1 MATDLSRKLDD
12 AIAASLSKYD
22 QVTAAKQKNYT
33 ELVKYV
39 DSKEAF
45 NKQNEDSWVSSLGL
59 DPDGIAGSIV
69 NFGANVAAGAVDTV
83 KNVATSVHGL
93 NAAALAQNIPDEV
106 RTARARQ
113 LKGEATDEDIK
124 LLGLTEGL
132 LQEPKNETRW
142 QFEQRQGAH
151 TNLDRIKSW
160 EKSIDDAATVRQMM
174 NVDSIVHQGNQ
185 RELINSVADDAV
197 KIKEQFV
204 KGKEAFA
211 KGDWFEGAGDILG
224 SIGKT
229 ASSVVSAGIENPM
242 AATELV
248 AQQAIPLLLS
258 RGLGGFALTNAT
270 YGMDEFIKGNE
281 EYRKANKGAMPDSD
295 KTTEMAGWAASMVA
309 AETLSDKLMLD
320 GGKHLGALSDK
331 LSKAAIQAGK
341 GADDAAVAA
350 LKTGDAAVDGA
361 VNEAV
366 KATKTDKLIGMSKD
380 LKNALL
386 RTTGGALD
394 TSIARAGVAALE
406 GGTSEY
412 LTEAYQTFAENQIQD
427 KETTFDGQEG
437 LHVAGTMGAL
447 AGGTTKGAIDG
458 AVSLT
463 STVAEKAKKSHD
475 NMVKAEEEADK
486 KAATDT
492 VVEKAIAEKNP
503 DLLLDTKSEA
513 FNPVKA
519 ISVMSQLNQQEDIT
533 PEERTNYQDKTK
545 SVISSV
551 QQEIE
556 ALKGFT
562 SEGRQEQVAEL
573 ESMKARL
580 ASLAP
585 EDTKRRSMMEGLIG
599 AQEKALSDPLP
610 TEAEQVAIKQ
620 KIKEKQSNLAEAQN
634 LYDSMLIESASESVK
649 GVDPKVLLQEANYDV
664 TAPVAEADAPAFEQ
678 TKVKAQEAVKKSV
691 LLSMVSPDT
700 FTAEDAMQLASNT
713 KNVLTDTERKYFTTY
728 AEAVNSENKLKSQEQ
743 VHKEVLY
750 GDPNL
755 DQKGLVTYKERVNRY
770 LSARDFGAADK
781 ELMGLTKFVASHT
794 AKAQVFTNAMKT
806 FDQNGA
812 PLKVMKTKDN
822 TWEYSKLLPS
832 EDPKEIKKLGGY
844 TIAANSRKLV
854 SQVNDEAHALTKG
867 YEALESA
874 YSLMQGTET
883 STTTATA
890 TNTPVTQPTQPVTTS
905 AGSEVSQS
913 LQIAPVSLV
922 NSTATTKEETNG
934 TQTSQA
940 VQAKAQ
946 ESEATATNSSTTTS
960 QAPVTWSRYAPK
972 DQGYELSSKGD
983 KRFSAL
989 NARLSDGRTIE
1000 EAYQLDVKGYRNPA
1014 IKNQSWRDGK
1024 GKAPKVS
1031 MSPQQQWE
1039 GYKGLWKQWAKENP
1053 KLIEELRVASAGKVL
1068 TDKFAGTP
1076 VSQARAL
1083 AEILNET
1090 DPVTTSTSTSTVSN
1104 ETTTTLVESS
1114 TPPVTTETTQDL
1126 TATAAPEE
1134 LNVDIPTE
1142 SATELESSVSTKEAQ
1157 QVKTESTAADLISA
1171 GVNPVA
1177 AKAIEAN
1184 KVLAAEM
1191 PTPTVD
1197 ETGNTIETAA
1207 VDTTVED
1214 EVEPVEEPVPQ
1225 PTLSVLNNTENRA
1238 SKFLKQVVGTVK
1250 GATANNILVNV
1261 PNVLSTIAQHKSPAP
1276 IEHLVSKEHYAK
1288 DIGVL
1293 NNIRSE
1299 LVNPNARLK
1308 EEDKKVQPANLPFGA
1323 NLRRIISNIPVESVE
1338 GKNFGENNAINDFL
1352 LKKADGT
1359 YTLDEN
1365 VMVAATTAGISFLMD
1380 SMGKGLFHTREGL
1393 SKLLNLENKESLPNK
1408 QAWTELGEGYVRF
1421 SVAAASVG
1429 QAVTQMLGLKDTKDA
1444 PANYRKNFETAI
1456 GSYVL
1461 QAMSDSQLIN
1471 QRIIKDVDF
1480 QAMRGKEGITAK
1492 PHLQHLFINLSRNG
1506 KDRKKLSD
1514 KNLAMKEKFTGSSAS
1529 LNRLFSITPSVEYP
1543 SFKPQKFKQRKVKNS
1558 TKGVPSVI
1566 AKTLDQEQQT
1576 PLRINKTVWGLYNNL
1591 PIEMAQE
1598 AIGVDTRP
1606 EEQIHIANRI
1616 GIQAKNDGLVRGDE
1630 HLRDFVMN
1638 HVEEQADGLDT
1649 PFYAGFEMW
1658 NQQRVGQTKAI
1669 NMQANKE
1676 HRQMIVPDQW
1686 NTQVRLKD
1694 TNTVNNL
1701 KLRVMEAFGVKTD
1714 SMLYSDALKSEW
1726 DKLES
1731 NEAVQK
1737 GVEVIQRHLSDPGYE
1752 VTNDDHVALLEGIK
1766 ASKSNLHGLSA
1777 MVGYAQYKN
1786 ALKEQEANPDADVKF
1801 TTQINGEIDGIN
1813 NGPILFLAAMGVSN
1827 MDHFGPKGG
1836 FFTSKDGY
1844 KNANAWKANSK
1855 NLDLYQSLT
1864 REVLDQIGSEK
1875 LDANRSALYKSI
1887 YYFTGELGDA
1897 NKVSKEGRNMAKGPT
1912 TQNAF
1917 GSGKGGLLDGMTG
1930 SFVDS
1935 VHEKIESLWKEK
1947 DLKQRDVKTREL
1959 IGHLNKITGASKKQD
1974 PNALIPL
1981 DTPLDVLT
1989 NNWLP
1994 PKIQKEL
2001 ENTFEVEIGHRY
2013 VNAMAV
2019 MYGEAASK
2027 RAVITKNAQV
2037 MNDLYVATRAAV
2049 KEAYIDQKI
2058 KEGVLDANFKDTWD
2072 LSSEMEKEI
2081 DDIVKHVDPTLRT
2094 AASAQEETLEAGI
2107 DNGTSIIK
2115 RKTKQS
2121 EDGRYKPT
2129 LWSKDWDGKS
2139 KGKASLRTV
2148 TGSQQTI
2155 TDPGVGVTVKN
2166 IHSLDSSI
2174 SNTQD
2179 PTLGGVNV
2187 HDAKITGL
2195 ENYTAVGRS
2204 MNETTYKN
2212 LRDYSYMKEFY
2223 DSRVR
2228 QLKAIN
2234 KLITTAKPGSP
2245 FVPKLREVLLNMYKG
2260 DKSTKTKENEDGSVT
2275 VRFNVIDK
2283 DIQILFDLQ
2292 ELWLTVKEA
2301 EFNKQIYLSQ
2311 LTYVDQYGNEGGEY
2325 EVTDADRK
2333 VALIKA
2339 EEIAGQ
2345 DVHPTVHAL
2354 SDKMQQFIGKQYT
2367 RMTVFKPANSVPSD
2381 SDLTIFF
2388 RMNEVTSGKD
2398 AVAYIKSM
2406 MRRRPN
2412 RNKFY
2417 EYLLDK
2423 IEAALTDNIKIQ
2435 LVKDPKTLPPEKYAP
2450 KSRGW
2455 SDAEGNI
2462 YLLDPRLDNSGLTSE
2477 LVIHELTH
2485 AVLRNIIANPANAI
2499 QRKAV
2504 HRLTKLMESV
2514 AKHANINGMYVDPNA
2529 LTSVDEFV
2537 SWGISNP
2544 TFQKEV
2550 LSKITFGGRIANAL
2564 NQFVN
2569 SIGELLFGVTS
2580 MSANSALAKV
2590 LFYSDQLFDE
2600 AAKNTNSYRAVNGE
2614 LFSMT
2619 APQQTFSTKD
2629 VFDGLNEGNVSSEF
2643 NESLS
2648 RVMDTVVSN
2657 LHGMGGSIKTEIEA
2671 DTPTALDAWV
2681 KAEMTGQRMFV
2692 GKVKAANVP
2701 FSDRELFVAEQVE
2714 AVMGDI
2720 LKDAAPS
2727 NNNAYAELSKLYQQ
2741 ARSLLKGKI
2750 DNELY
2755 KFVFMPQRGMG
2766 NTSDY
2771 MGRFVALG
2779 LSNEAFNKALGFATQ
2794 ELKLDYKGKPFVERL
2809 ELTWRALVDWFG
2821 ARTTNTR
2828 MGQAGN
2834 DKLAALATKL
2844 VQIELN
2850 NRSKAT
2856 SNKVSEMFEPA
2867 QEFISKT
2874 LEGAKT
2880 KVVELA
2886 SSQAV
2891 RESGVAAVRAT
2902 GAVVRAVGGA
2912 KVGKMIDG
2920 LNAIINNTTPGLPGT
2935 ARELMNY
2942 TKGLGKWVNEVVRTA
2957 KTAEK
2962 ARLEQINDTAK
2973 GVVGAFKNGGEYL
2986 KPEDQADI
2994 SRVLLRTG
3002 TFTLLDDYG
3011 VKGIKAMLEDRAVL
3025 KKAIETEFAK
3035 LSGFKEQHYY
3045 HTQAMALAN
3054 LRTSGWASV
3063 DNLNTNA
3070 YGISRLYGTGNTPPA
3085 HAEQAKPI
3093 IERLVSLYG
3102 LRYSEETDG
3111 LLQVMRTEA
3120 NREDGNGIE
3129 MTLLTHK
3136 QIYEE
3141 SKERLFDGNESLMF
3155 HGYLAEEHNPKTDF
3169 VVIRDPD
3176 EAAKYEKQGYTLAH
3190 SIPLDKTDP
3199 DQRPASLYVLRGGG
3213 LLRRQ
3218 TGGISLTGM
3227 NAKGKTKHGNYYDP
3241 TTATGQS
3248 NMQSMSSIYQAKQA
3262 EMNKQFLPITGF
3274 DPRKVTEN
3282 KMVPLFNEN
3291 GEIVD
3296 YRYMM
3301 KEQVR
3306 DNLLERNNDFA
3317 HLLGVSKASID
3328 DKVNTRENNLKV
3340 MKELRKM
3347 YRDGYA
3353 RNPDN
3358 FVRIHHSVQDPEL
3371 REIWSLIPNGSVKDI
3386 QSIWGVG
3393 GIYVPKTLVRP
3404 LFGQRQAS
3412 LSYIVD
3418 KEKRNVPEQIFFGFA
3433 KVALRQY
3440 GSMKLKLR
3448 GEALDN
3454 YSKQVGVGIRRF
3466 EDVWQE
3472 IVSEIKDTVVVKTI
3486 TVFAEN
3492 VVSNTSILKMHG
3504 MSNEDVV
3511 NYQVEAFKAVMD
3523 YERDRSAL
3531 AQLKIKMDTGYTQGD
3546 EEEIEAEMIRLESEL
3561 AKNPVKELI
3570 DAGLKPTLVE
3580 DINMEDNPYS
3590 YKSQLTEWIEE
3601 NTSTWN
3607 KQMLAAG
3614 KVMYMTHD
3622 TTLYKL
3628 LSKSTQY
3635 SDFLAR
3641 YALFKHQT
3649 TRKKN
3654 PLSKADSLYEVS
3666 EAFVNYDINLPK
3678 WVDFGDRMGILPFI
3692 KYFLSIQRVIYK
3704 LAKEHP
3710 VDVLSTVLLFNV
3722 LGDLTTV
3729 VDSSALF
3736 RVGNNPLDTGALGYP
3751 SSLTDLATLQPA
3763 LSLIK

>member
-1 MATDLSRKLDD
+1 MDQNYYANKLATLTAGSENTKKESLVEAFNRKLDSIGQYVEAKEKKKAQTVTGILENTVGITQD
-12 AIAASLSKYD
+12 SFLGNVVNKSVRLGNAFSQFTGKLPAAIHDLEAAGILSNVPNEAIKAR
-22 QVTAAKQKNYT
+22 QREVAGTATPEDIQLLSAKQPTGGTHKNRLLAAEGAQKNAEYT
-33 ELVKYV
+33 RKFFDLSSAV
-39 DSKEAF
+39 DNNTQDEMLNSFSDQASSSVAKIEEGFNDGLSMKSGAISKML
-45 NKQNEDSWVSSLGL
+45 S
-59 DPDGIAGSIV
+59 
-69 NFGANVAAGAVDTV
+69 GAVELPGIIFDT
-83 KNVATSVHGL
+83 AT
-93 NAAALAQNIPDEV
+93 
-106 RTARARQ
+106 R
-113 LKGEATDEDIK
+113 
-124 LLGLTEGL
+124 
-132 LQEPKNETRW
+132 
-142 QFEQRQGAH
+142 
-151 TNLDRIKSW
+151 
-160 EKSIDDAATVRQMM
+160 
-174 NVDSIVHQGNQ
+174 
-185 RELINSVADDAV
+185 
-197 KIKEQFV
+197 
-204 KGKEAFA
+204 
-211 KGDWFEGAGDILG
+211 
-224 SIGKT
+224 
-229 ASSVVSAGIENPM
+229 NP
-242 AATELV
+242 
-248 AQQAIPLLLS
+248 
-258 RGLGGFALTNAT
+258 
-270 YGMDEFIKGNE
+270 
-281 EYRKANKGAMPDSD
+281 
-295 KTTEMAGWAASMVA
+295 
-309 AETLSDKLMLD
+309 
-320 GGKHLGALSDK
+320 
-331 LSKAAIQAGK
+331 
-341 GADDAAVAA
+341 
-350 LKTGDAAVDGA
+350 DAAVDFFIDSVPDTLAAAAGVVPA
-361 VNEAV
+361 VASNILYGLDVFGKGVNARVEKN
-366 KATKTDKLIGMSKD
+366 KALPASDETLNIAKNAAIAAGLETVGDIASGITKLNKLTKKQDVPEIKVIDPVEKVAEVIQKTDADKVADEIISTPAFKKLLQAAGSAVPATGKVAKEV
-380 LKNALL
+380 LTSSPTKVVSA
-386 RTTGGALD
+386 TTKGA
-394 TSIARAGVAALE
+394 G
-406 GGTSEY
+406 SEFF
-412 LTEAYQTFAENQIQD
+412 TEALQTNYENNAED
-427 KETTFDGQEG
+427 KETTLMEAVQG
-437 LHVAGTMGAL
+437 GAVG
-447 AGGTTKGAIDG
+447 AMTGGTIRGGIETLIQAPDIIHKTGEVLKNTQDYMAK
-458 AVSLT
+458 A
-463 STVAEKAKKSHD
+463 AEKSATTA
-475 NMVKAEEEADK
+475 AETAL
-486 KAATDT
+486 
-492 VVEKAIAEKNP
+492 VEKAVEEKNP

-533 PEERTNYQDKTK
+533 PEERTKYQDKTK

-562 SEGRQEQVAEL
+562 SEGRQEQLAEL

-585 EDTKRRSMMEGLIG
+585 EDTKRRTMMEGLIG

-610 TEAEQVAIKQ
+610 AEAEQVAIKQ

-664 TAPVAEADAPAFEQ
+664 TTPVAEADAPAFEQ

-770 LSARDFGAADK
+770 LSARDFSAADK
-781 ELMGLTKFVASHT
+781 ELMGLTRFVASHT
-794 AKAQVFTNAMKT
+794 AKAQVFTSAMKT

-832 EDPKEIKKLGGY
+832 EDPKEIKKMGGY
-844 TIAANSRKLV
+844 TIAGNSRKLV
-854 SQVNDEAHALTKG
+854 SQVNDEAQALTKG

-874 YSLMQGTET
+874 YSLMQGTKT
-883 STTTATA
+883 SSTTATA
-890 TNTPVTQPTQPVTTS
+890 TTAPVTNTPVTQPAQPVTTS

-913 LQIAPVSLV
+913 LQIAPVSFV

-934 TQTSQA
+934 TQTPQA
-940 VQAKAQ
+940 VQTKAQ
-946 ESEATATNSSTTTS
+946 ESEATATNPSTATTQAAVTTTAPLVIGGVKLENNNPKHLEKDQAKADQATKFIGRGSKNSSTASYAAAFGERANSGNYTS
-960 QAPVTWSRYAPK
+960 DDVV
-972 DQGYELSSKGD
+972 
-983 KRFSAL
+983 FISA
-989 NARLSDGRTIE
+989 NGNRPGRVEPDFNEID
-1000 EAYQLDVKGYRNPA
+1000 LA
-1014 IKNQSWRDGK
+1014 IKAGASFITDVPAQRNTSFN
-1024 GKAPKVS
+1024 KVG
-1031 MSPQQQWE
+1031 E
-1039 GYKGLWKQWAKENP
+1039 
-1053 KLIEELRVASAGKVL
+1053 GKVAEYL
-1068 TDKFAGTP
+1068 VNSGYTEYEPGKWKPTEISTTP
-1076 VSQARAL
+1076 V
-1083 AEILNET
+1083 I
-1090 DPVTTSTSTSTVSN
+1090 
-1104 ETTTTLVESS
+1104 
-1114 TPPVTTETTQDL
+1114 TETTQDL

-1134 LNVDIPTE
+1134 LSVDIPTE
-1142 SATELESSVSTKEAQ
+1142 SATEFESSVNTEEAQ
-1157 QVKTESTAADLISA
+1157 QVKTESTTAELISA
-1171 GVNPVA
+1171 GVNPAA

-1197 ETGNTIETAA
+1197 ETGNTIETVA

-1214 EVEPVEEPVPQ
+1214 AVEPVEKPVPK

-1238 SKFLKQVVGTVK
+1238 SKFLKQVVGIVK
-1250 GATANNILVNV
+1250 GAAANNILVNV
-1261 PNVLSTIAQHKSPAP
+1261 PNVLSTIAQHKSTAP
-1276 IEHLVSKEHYAK
+1276 IEHLVSTENRTT

-1308 EEDKKVQPANLPFGA
+1308 KEDKKVQPANLPFGA
-1323 NLRRIISNIPVESVE
+1323 NLRQIISNIPVESVE

-1393 SKLLNLENKESLPNK
+1393 SKLLNLENKDSRPNK
-1408 QAWTELGEGYVRF
+1408 EAWTELGEGYVRF

-1461 QAMSDSQLIN
+1461 QAMSDSHLIN

-1506 KDRKKLSD
+1506 KDRGKLSD
-1514 KNLAMKEKFTGSSAS
+1514 KNLAMKKKYTGSSAS

-1566 AKTLDQEQQT
+1566 ANTLNQEQQT

-1606 EEQIHIANRI
+1606 EEQIHIANRM

-1669 NMQANKE
+1669 NMQSNKE

-1694 TNTVNNL
+1694 TNTVNSL

-1752 VTNDDHVALLEGIK
+1752 VTNDDHVALLEGIR

-1786 ALKEQEANPDADVKF
+1786 AVKEQEANPDADVKF

-1813 NGPILFLAAMGVSN
+1813 NGPILFLMAMGVVN
-1827 MDHFGPKGG
+1827 LDHFGPKGG

-1864 REVLDQIGSEK
+1864 REVLDQVGNEK
-1875 LDANRSALYKSI
+1875 LDAKRSALYKSI

-1897 NKVSKEGRNMAKGPT
+1897 NKVSREGRNMAKGPT

-1930 SFVDS
+1930 SFVGS
-1935 VHEKIESLWKEK
+1935 IHEKIESLWKEK

-1959 IGHLNKITGASKKQD
+1959 VGHLNKIIGASKKQD
-1974 PNALIPL
+1974 PNLLIPL

-2001 ENTFEVEIGHRY
+2001 ENTFEVEIGQRY
-2013 VNAMAV
+2013 VNAMDV

-2027 RAVITKNAQV
+2027 RAVITKNAQA

-2081 DDIVKHVDPTLRT
+2081 DVIVKHVDPTLRT

-2107 DNGTSIIK
+2107 DNGMSIIK
-2115 RKTKQS
+2115 SKTKQS
-2121 EDGRYKPT
+2121 EDERYKPT

-2139 KGKASLRTV
+2139 KGKASARTV

-2155 TDPGVGVTVKN
+2155 VDPGVGVTVKN
-2166 IHSLDSSI
+2166 THSLDSSI

-2212 LRDYSYMKEFY
+2212 LRDYSFMKEFY

-2234 KLITTAKPGSP
+2234 KLITTAKPDSI
-2245 FVPKLREVLLNMYKG
+2245 FAHVLRDVLDNMYEEDQK
-2260 DKSTKTKENEDGSVT
+2260 DKNKWNP
-2275 VRFNVIDK
+2275 
-2283 DIQILFDLQ
+2283 FDLQ

-2345 DVHPTVHAL
+2345 DVHPTVHEL
-2354 SDKMQQFIGKQYT
+2354 SDKLHQFIGEQYS
-2367 RMTVFKPANSVPSD
+2367 RMTVYKPANSVPSD

-2435 LVKDPKTLPPEKYAP
+2435 LVKDPETLPPEKFAP
-2450 KSRGW
+2450 NSRGW

-2462 YLLDPRLDNSGLTSE
+2462 YLLDPRLDNSGLTAE

-2504 HRLTKLMESV
+2504 HRLTKLMERV
-2514 AKHANINGMYVDPNA
+2514 AKHANINSMYVDPNA

-2550 LSKITFGGRIANAL
+2550 LGKITFGGRIANAL

-2614 LFSMT
+2614 LLSMV

-2629 VFDGLNEGNVSSEF
+2629 VFDGLNASNVSSEF
-2643 NESLS
+2643 NESLR

-2657 LHGMGGSIKTEIEA
+2657 LHGMGGSIKAEIEA

-2681 KAEMTGQRMFV
+2681 KAEVTGQRMFV

-2741 ARSLLKGKI
+2741 ARGMLKGKI

-2850 NRSKAT
+2850 NRSKTT

-2920 LNAIINNTTPGLPGT
+2920 LNTIVNNTAPGLPGT

-2962 ARLEQINDTAK
+2962 ARLEQISDTAK

-3011 VKGIKAMLEDRAVL
+3011 VKGIKEMLEDRAVL

-3070 YGISRLYGTGNTPPA
+3070 HGISRLYGTGNTPPA
-3085 HAEQAKPI
+3085 YAEQAKPI

-3169 VVIRDPD
+3169 VVIRDSD
-3176 EAAKYEKQGYTLAH
+3176 EAAKYEEQGYTFAH
-3190 SIPLDKTDP
+3190 SIPLDKNDS

-3241 TTATGQS
+3241 TTAAGQS
-3248 NMQSMSSIYQAKQA
+3248 NMQSMSSIYQDKQA
-3262 EMNKQFLPITGF
+3262 EMNKQFLPVTGF
-3274 DPRKVTEN
+3274 DPRKVTDN
-3282 KMVPLFNEN
+3282 KMVPLFNES

-3340 MKELRKM
+3340 MKELRKI

-3371 REIWSLIPNGSVKDI
+3371 REIWGLIPNGSVKDI

-3448 GEALDN
+3448 GEALDT

-3472 IVSEIKDTVVVKTI
+3472 IVSEIKDTVVVKTFI
-3486 TVFAEN
+3486 VFAEN
-3492 VVSNTSILKMHG
+3492 VTSNTSILKMHG
-3504 MSNEDVV
+3504 MSNVDIV

-3546 EEEIEAEMIRLESEL
+3546 EEEIEAEIVRLESEL

-3570 DAGLKPTLVE
+3570 DVGLKPTLVE
-3580 DINMEDNPYS
+3580 DVNMEDNPYS

-3607 KQMLAAG
+3607 KQMLATG

-3622 TTLYKL
+3622 TTPYKL

-3635 SDFLAR
+3635 SDFIAR
-3641 YALFKHQT
+3641 YALFKHHT

-3654 PLSKADSLYEVS
+3654 PLSKADALYEVS

-3678 WVDFGDRMGILPFI
+3678 WADYTDRMGILPFI

-3704 LAKEHP
+3704 LVKEHP

-3729 VDSSALF
+3729 IDSSALL
-3736 RVGNNPLDTGALGYP
+3736 RVGNNPLDTGALGYL

>member
-1 MATDLSRKLDD
+1 MDQNYYANKLATLTAGSENTKKESLVEAFNRKLDSIGQYVEAKEKKKAQTVTGILENTVGITQDSFLGNVVNKSVRLGNAFSQFTGKLPAAIHDLEAAGILSNVPNEAIKARQREVAGTATPEDIQLLSVKQPTGGTHKNRLLAAED
-12 AIAASLSKYD
+12 A
-22 QVTAAKQKNYT
+22 QKNAEYARKFFD
-33 ELVKYV
+33 LSSAV
-39 DSKEAF
+39 DNNTQDEMLNSFSDQASSSVAKIEEGFNDGLNMKSGAISKML
-45 NKQNEDSWVSSLGL
+45 S
-59 DPDGIAGSIV
+59 
-69 NFGANVAAGAVDTV
+69 GAVELPGIIFDT
-83 KNVATSVHGL
+83 AT
-93 NAAALAQNIPDEV
+93 
-106 RTARARQ
+106 R
-113 LKGEATDEDIK
+113 
-124 LLGLTEGL
+124 
-132 LQEPKNETRW
+132 
-142 QFEQRQGAH
+142 
-151 TNLDRIKSW
+151 
-160 EKSIDDAATVRQMM
+160 
-174 NVDSIVHQGNQ
+174 
-185 RELINSVADDAV
+185 
-197 KIKEQFV
+197 
-204 KGKEAFA
+204 
-211 KGDWFEGAGDILG
+211 
-224 SIGKT
+224 
-229 ASSVVSAGIENPM
+229 NP
-242 AATELV
+242 
-248 AQQAIPLLLS
+248 
-258 RGLGGFALTNAT
+258 
-270 YGMDEFIKGNE
+270 
-281 EYRKANKGAMPDSD
+281 
-295 KTTEMAGWAASMVA
+295 
-309 AETLSDKLMLD
+309 
-320 GGKHLGALSDK
+320 
-331 LSKAAIQAGK
+331 
-341 GADDAAVAA
+341 
-350 LKTGDAAVDGA
+350 DAAVDFFIDSVPDTLAAAAGVVPA
-361 VNEAV
+361 VASNTLYGLDVFGKGVNARVEKN
-366 KATKTDKLIGMSKD
+366 KALPTSDETLNIAKNAAIAAGLETVGDIASGITKLNKLTKKQDVPEIKVIEPVEKVAEVIQKTDADKVADEVISTPAFKKLLQAAGSAVPATGKVAKEV
-380 LKNALL
+380 LTSSPTKVVSA
-386 RTTGGALD
+386 TTKGA
-394 TSIARAGVAALE
+394 G
-406 GGTSEY
+406 SEFF
-412 LTEAYQTFAENQIQD
+412 TEALQTNYENNAED
-427 KETTFDGQEG
+427 KETTLMEAVQG
-437 LHVAGTMGAL
+437 GAVG
-447 AGGTTKGAIDG
+447 AMTGGTIRGGIET
-458 AVSLT
+458 LT
-463 STVAEKAKKSHD
+463 QAPDIIHKTGEVLKNTQDYMAKAAEKSATTA
-475 NMVKAEEEADK
+475 AETAL
-486 KAATDT
+486 
-492 VVEKAIAEKNP
+492 VERAVEEKNP
-503 DLLLDTKSEA
+503 DLLLDPKSEA

-519 ISVMSQLNQQEDIT
+519 ISVMSQLNQQENTT
-533 PEERTNYQDKTK
+533 PEERTKYQDKTK
-545 SVISSV
+545 TVISSV

-562 SEGRQEQVAEL
+562 PEGRQEQVAEL

-585 EDTKRRSMMEGLIG
+585 EDTKRRTMMEGLID

-610 TEAEQVAIKQ
+610 AEAEQVAIKQ
-620 KIKEKQSNLAEAQN
+620 KIQEKQSNLAEAQK

-664 TAPVAEADAPAFEQ
+664 TTPVAEADAPAFKQ

-794 AKAQVFTNAMKT
+794 AKAQVFTDAMKT

-832 EDPKEIKKLGGY
+832 EDPKEIKKMGGY
-844 TIAANSRKLV
+844 IIAGNSRKLV
-854 SQVNDEAHALTKG
+854 SQVNDEAQALTKG

-883 STTTATA
+883 SSTTTATA
-890 TNTPVTQPTQPVTTS
+890 PATNNTATTPIETTPVTTGNNVAAIPTEQGAIITPDPITT
-905 AGSEVSQS
+905 
-913 LQIAPVSLV
+913 
-922 NSTATTKEETNG
+922 
-934 TQTSQA
+934 
-940 VQAKAQ
+940 
-946 ESEATATNSSTTTS
+946 
-960 QAPVTWSRYAPK
+960 R
-972 DQGYELSSKGD
+972 
-983 KRFSAL
+983 
-989 NARLSDGRTIE
+989 
-1000 EAYQLDVKGYRNPA
+1000 
-1014 IKNQSWRDGK
+1014 
-1024 GKAPKVS
+1024 
-1031 MSPQQQWE
+1031 
-1039 GYKGLWKQWAKENP
+1039 
-1053 KLIEELRVASAGKVL
+1053 
-1068 TDKFAGTP
+1068 
-1076 VSQARAL
+1076 
-1083 AEILNET
+1083 
-1090 DPVTTSTSTSTVSN
+1090 TSTGTVSN
-1104 ETTTTLVESS
+1104 ETTTTPVESS

-1142 SATELESSVSTKEAQ
+1142 GTTAFESSVSTEEAQ
-1157 QVKTESTAADLISA
+1157 QVKTESTTADLISA
-1171 GVNPVA
+1171 GVNPAA

-1197 ETGNTIETAA
+1197 KTGNTIETAA

-1214 EVEPVEEPVPQ
+1214 AVEPVEKPVPK

-1250 GATANNILVNV
+1250 GAAANNILVNV
-1261 PNVLSTIAQHKSPAP
+1261 PNVLSTIAQHRSTAP
-1276 IEHLVSKEHYAK
+1276 IEHLVSKENLAT

-1308 EEDKKVQPANLPFGA
+1308 GEDKKVQPANLPFGA
-1323 NLRRIISNIPVESVE
+1323 NLRQIISNIPVESVE
-1338 GKNFGENNAINDFL
+1338 GKKFDENNAINDFL

-1365 VMVAATTAGISFLMD
+1365 VTVAATTAGISFLMD

-1393 SKLLNLENKESLPNK
+1393 SKLLNLENKESQPNK

-1480 QAMRGKEGITAK
+1480 QAMRGKEGTTSN
-1492 PHLQHLFINLSRNG
+1492 PYMQHVFINLSRNG
-1506 KDRKKLSD
+1506 KDREKLSD

-1543 SFKPQKFKQRKVKNS
+1543 SFKPEKFKQRKVKNS

-1606 EEQIHIANRI
+1606 EEQIHIANRM
-1616 GIQAKNDGLVRGDE
+1616 GIRAKNDGLVRGDE

-1669 NMQANKE
+1669 NMQSNKQ

-1694 TNTVNNL
+1694 TNTVNSL

-1731 NEAVQK
+1731 NKAVQK

-1752 VTNDDHVALLEGIK
+1752 VTNDDHVALLEGIR

-1786 ALKEQEANPDADVKF
+1786 AVKEQEANPDADVKF

-1813 NGPILFLAAMGVSN
+1813 NGPILFLMAMGVVN
-1827 MDHFGPKGG
+1827 LDHFGPKGG

-1864 REVLDQIGSEK
+1864 REVLDQIGNEK

-1897 NKVSKEGRNMAKGPT
+1897 NTVSREGRNMAKGPT

-1935 VHEKIESLWKEK
+1935 IYGKIESLWKEK
-1947 DLKQRDVKTREL
+1947 DLKQRGVKTREL
-1959 IGHLNKITGASKKQD
+1959 IGHLNKISGASKKQD
-1974 PNALIPL
+1974 PNLLIPL

-1994 PKIQKEL
+1994 PKIQKEF
-2001 ENTFEVEIGHRY
+2001 ENTFEVEIGQRY
-2013 VNAMAV
+2013 VNAMDV

-2155 TDPGVGVTVKN
+2155 VDPGVGVTVKN

-2212 LRDYSYMKEFY
+2212 LRDYSFMKEFY

-2234 KLITTAKPGSP
+2234 KLITTAKPDSIFAP
-2245 FVPKLREVLLNMYKG
+2245 VLRDALTNMYKEAQK
-2260 DKSTKTKENEDGSVT
+2260 DKNKWNP
-2275 VRFNVIDK
+2275 
-2283 DIQILFDLQ
+2283 FDLQ
-2292 ELWLTVKEA
+2292 ELWLTVKDA

-2333 VALIKA
+2333 TALIKA

-2345 DVHPTVHAL
+2345 DVHPTVHEL
-2354 SDKMQQFIGKQYT
+2354 SDKLHQFIGEQYSQ
-2367 RMTVFKPANSVPSD
+2367 MTLPKPANSVPSD

-2388 RMNEVTSGKD
+2388 RMNEVTSGKA

-2435 LVKDPKTLPPEKYAP
+2435 LVKDPKKLPPEKFAP

-2462 YLLDPRLDNSGLTSE
+2462 YLLDPRLDNSGLTAE

-2485 AVLRNIIANPANAI
+2485 AVLRNIIANPANVI

-2504 HRLTKLMESV
+2504 HRLTKLMDSV

-2550 LSKITFGGRIANAL
+2550 LGKITFGGRIANAI

-2614 LFSMT
+2614 LLSMV

-2629 VFDGLNEGNVSSEF
+2629 VFDGLNAGNVSSEF

-2648 RVMDTVVSN
+2648 RVMDIVVSK
-2657 LHGMGGSIKTEIEA
+2657 LHGMGGSIKAEIEA

-2681 KAEMTGQRMFV
+2681 KAEVTGQRMFV

-2741 ARSLLKGKI
+2741 ARGMLKGKI

-2779 LSNEAFNKALGFATQ
+2779 LSNETFNKALGFATQ

-2809 ELTWRALVDWFG
+2809 ELTWRALIDWFG

-2856 SNKVSEMFEPA
+2856 PNKFSEMFEPA
-2867 QEFISKT
+2867 QEFMSKT
-2874 LEGAKT
+2874 LEGAKD

-2957 KTAEK
+2957 KNAEK

-3011 VKGIKAMLEDRAVL
+3011 VNGIKEMLEDRAVL
-3025 KKAIETEFAK
+3025 KKAIETEFTK
-3035 LSGFKEQHYY
+3035 LTGFKEQHYY
-3045 HTQAMALAN
+3045 HTQAVALAN

-3070 YGISRLYGTGNTPPA
+3070 YGISRLYGTGKIPPA
-3085 HAEQAKPI
+3085 YAEQAKPI

-3129 MTLLTHK
+3129 MALLTHK

-3169 VVIRDPD
+3169 VVIRDSD
-3176 EAAKYEKQGYTLAH
+3176 EAAKYEEQGYTFAH
-3190 SIPLDKTDP
+3190 SIPLDKNDT

-3282 KMVPLFNEN
+3282 KMVPLFNES

-3328 DKVNTRENNLKV
+3328 DKVNTRKNNLKV
-3340 MKELRKM
+3340 MKELRKI

-3353 RNPDN
+3353 SNPDN

-3418 KEKRNVPEQIFFGFA
+3418 KEKRNVPEQIFLGFA

-3504 MSNEDVV
+3504 MSNEDIV

-3546 EEEIEAEMIRLESEL
+3546 EEELEAEMIRLESEL

-3570 DAGLKPTLVE
+3570 DAGLKPTLV
-3580 DINMEDNPYS
+3580 DDVNMEDNPYS

-3678 WVDFGDRMGILPFI
+3678 WVDYADRMGILPFI

-3729 VDSSALF
+3729 IDSSALL

-3763 LSLIK
+3763 MSLIK

>member
-1 MATDLSRKLDD
+1 MDQNYYANKLATLTAGSENTKKESLVEAFNRKLDSIGQYVEAKEKKKAQTVTGILENTVGITQD
-12 AIAASLSKYD
+12 SFLGNVVNKSVRLGNAFSQYTGKLPAAIHDLEAAGILSNVPNEAIKAR
-22 QVTAAKQKNYT
+22 QREVAGTATPEDIQLLSAKQPTGGTHKNRLLAAEGAQKNAEYT
-33 ELVKYV
+33 RKFFDLSSAV
-39 DSKEAF
+39 DNNTQDEMLNSFSDQASSSVAKIEEGFNDGLNMKSGAISKML
-45 NKQNEDSWVSSLGL
+45 S
-59 DPDGIAGSIV
+59 
-69 NFGANVAAGAVDTV
+69 GAVELPGIIFDT
-83 KNVATSVHGL
+83 AT
-93 NAAALAQNIPDEV
+93 
-106 RTARARQ
+106 R
-113 LKGEATDEDIK
+113 
-124 LLGLTEGL
+124 
-132 LQEPKNETRW
+132 
-142 QFEQRQGAH
+142 
-151 TNLDRIKSW
+151 
-160 EKSIDDAATVRQMM
+160 
-174 NVDSIVHQGNQ
+174 
-185 RELINSVADDAV
+185 
-197 KIKEQFV
+197 
-204 KGKEAFA
+204 
-211 KGDWFEGAGDILG
+211 
-224 SIGKT
+224 
-229 ASSVVSAGIENPM
+229 NP
-242 AATELV
+242 
-248 AQQAIPLLLS
+248 
-258 RGLGGFALTNAT
+258 
-270 YGMDEFIKGNE
+270 
-281 EYRKANKGAMPDSD
+281 
-295 KTTEMAGWAASMVA
+295 
-309 AETLSDKLMLD
+309 
-320 GGKHLGALSDK
+320 
-331 LSKAAIQAGK
+331 
-341 GADDAAVAA
+341 
-350 LKTGDAAVDGA
+350 DAAVDFFIDSVPDTLAAAAGVVPA
-361 VNEAV
+361 VASNILYGLDVFGKGVNARVEKN
-366 KATKTDKLIGMSKD
+366 KALPASDETLNIAKNAAIAAGLETVGDIASGITKLNKLTKKQDVPEIKVIEPVEKVAEVIQKTDADKVADEIISTPAFKKLLQAAGSAVPATGKVAKEV
-380 LKNALL
+380 LTSSPTKVVSA
-386 RTTGGALD
+386 TTKGA
-394 TSIARAGVAALE
+394 G
-406 GGTSEY
+406 SEFF
-412 LTEAYQTFAENQIQD
+412 TEALQTNYENNAED
-427 KETTFDGQEG
+427 KETTLMEAVQG
-437 LHVAGTMGAL
+437 GAVG
-447 AGGTTKGAIDG
+447 AMTGGTIRGGIETLIQAPDIIHKTGEVLKNTQDYMAK
-458 AVSLT
+458 A
-463 STVAEKAKKSHD
+463 AEKSATTA
-475 NMVKAEEEADK
+475 AETAL
-486 KAATDT
+486 
-492 VVEKAIAEKNP
+492 VEKAVEEKNP

-533 PEERTNYQDKTK
+533 PEERTKYQDKTK

-562 SEGRQEQVAEL
+562 PEGRQEQVAEL

-585 EDTKRRSMMEGLIG
+585 EDTKRRTMMEGLIG

-610 TEAEQVAIKQ
+610 AEAEQAAIKQ
-620 KIKEKQSNLAEAQN
+620 KIKEKQSNLVEAQN

-664 TAPVAEADAPAFEQ
+664 TTPVAEADAPAFEQ

-700 FTAEDAMQLASNT
+700 FSAEDAMQLASNT

-770 LSARDFGAADK
+770 LSASDFGAADK

-794 AKAQVFTNAMKT
+794 AKAEVFTDAMKT

-832 EDPKEIKKLGGY
+832 EDPKEIKKMGGY

-854 SQVNDEAHALTKG
+854 SQVNDEAQALTKG

-883 STTTATA
+883 SSTTATTTSTTAPA
-890 TNTPVTQPTQPVTTS
+890 TNNTATTPFETTPVTTGNNVAAIPT
-905 AGSEVSQS
+905 E
-913 LQIAPVSLV
+913 
-922 NSTATTKEETNG
+922 
-934 TQTSQA
+934 
-940 VQAKAQ
+940 
-946 ESEATATNSSTTTS
+946 
-960 QAPVTWSRYAPK
+960 
-972 DQGYELSSKGD
+972 QG
-983 KRFSAL
+983 
-989 NARLSDGRTIE
+989 
-1000 EAYQLDVKGYRNPA
+1000 A
-1014 IKNQSWRDGK
+1014 I
-1024 GKAPKVS
+1024 
-1031 MSPQQQWE
+1031 
-1039 GYKGLWKQWAKENP
+1039 
-1053 KLIEELRVASAGKVL
+1053 I
-1068 TDKFAGTP
+1068 TP
-1076 VSQARAL
+1076 
-1083 AEILNET
+1083 
-1090 DPVTTSTSTSTVSN
+1090 DPVTTRTSTGTVSN
-1104 ETTTTLVESS
+1104 ETTTTPVESS

-1126 TATAAPEE
+1126 TATVAPEE
-1134 LNVDIPTE
+1134 LSVDIPTE
-1142 SATELESSVSTKEAQ
+1142 GTTEFGSSVNTEEAQ
-1157 QVKTESTAADLISA
+1157 QVKTESTTADLISA
-1171 GVNPVA
+1171 GVNPAA

-1191 PTPTVD
+1191 PVPTVD

-1214 EVEPVEEPVPQ
+1214 EVEPVEEPVPK

-1238 SKFLKQVVGTVK
+1238 SKFLKQVVGIVK
-1250 GATANNILVNV
+1250 GAAANNILVNV
-1261 PNVLSTIAQHKSPAP
+1261 PNVLSTIAQHKSTAP
-1276 IEHLVSKEHYAK
+1276 IEHLVSTENRTT

-1308 EEDKKVQPANLPFGA
+1308 KEDKKVQPANLPFGA
-1323 NLRRIISNIPVESVE
+1323 NLRQIISNIPVESVE

-1444 PANYRKNFETAI
+1444 PANYRKNLETAI

-1480 QAMRGKEGITAK
+1480 QAMRGKEGTAGN

-1514 KNLAMKEKFTGSSAS
+1514 KNLAMKKKYTGSSAS

-1566 AKTLDQEQQT
+1566 ANTLDQEQQT

-1606 EEQIHIANRI
+1606 EEQIHIANRM

-1630 HLRDFVMN
+1630 HLRDFVIN

-1694 TNTVNNL
+1694 TNTVNSL

-1714 SMLYSDALKSEW
+1714 SMLYSDALNSEW

-1752 VTNDDHVALLEGIK
+1752 VTNDDHVALLEGIR

-1786 ALKEQEANPDADVKF
+1786 AVKEQEANPDADVKF

-1813 NGPILFLAAMGVSN
+1813 NGPILFLMAMGVVN
-1827 MDHFGPKGG
+1827 LDHFGPKGG

-1864 REVLDQIGSEK
+1864 REVLDQVGNEK
-1875 LDANRSALYKSI
+1875 LDAKRSALYKSI

-1935 VHEKIESLWKEK
+1935 IYEKIESLWKEK

-1959 IGHLNKITGASKKQD
+1959 VGHLNKIIGSSKKQD
-1974 PNALIPL
+1974 PNLLIPL

-2001 ENTFEVEIGHRY
+2001 ENTFEVEIGQRY
-2013 VNAMAV
+2013 VNAMDV

-2027 RAVITKNAQV
+2027 RAVITKNAQD

-2115 RKTKQS
+2115 SKTKQS
-2121 EDGRYKPT
+2121 EDERYKPT

-2148 TGSQQTI
+2148 TGTQQTI
-2155 TDPGVGVTVKN
+2155 VDPGVGVTVKN

-2179 PTLGGVNV
+2179 ATLGGVNV

-2195 ENYTAVGRS
+2195 KNYTAVGRS

-2212 LRDYSYMKEFY
+2212 LRDYSFMKEFY

-2234 KLITTAKPGSP
+2234 KLITTAKQDSIFAP
-2245 FVPKLREVLLNMYKG
+2245 VLRDALTNMYKEAQKG
-2260 DKSTKTKENEDGSVT
+2260 KNKWNP
-2275 VRFNVIDK
+2275 
-2283 DIQILFDLQ
+2283 FDLQ

-2311 LTYVDQYGNEGGEY
+2311 LAYVDQYGNEGGEY
-2325 EVTDADRK
+2325 AVTDADRK
-2333 VALIKA
+2333 AALIKA

-2345 DVHPTVHAL
+2345 DVHSTVHEL
-2354 SDKMQQFIGKQYT
+2354 SANIHQFIGEHYSQ
-2367 RMTVFKPANSVPSD
+2367 MTLPKPANSVPSD

-2435 LVKDPKTLPPEKYAP
+2435 LVKDPKTLPPEKFAP

-2462 YLLDPRLDNSGLTSE
+2462 YLLDPRLDNSGLTAE
-2477 LVIHELTH
+2477 LVIHELIH
-2485 AVLRNIIANPANAI
+2485 AVLRNIIANPTNAI

-2504 HRLTKLMESV
+2504 HRLTKLMGSV

-2550 LSKITFGGRIANAL
+2550 LGKITFGGRIANAL

-2614 LFSMT
+2614 LLSMV

-2629 VFDGLNEGNVSSEF
+2629 VFDGLSASNVSSEF

-2648 RVMDTVVSN
+2648 RVMDTVVSK
-2657 LHGMGGSIKTEIEA
+2657 LHGMGGSIKAEIEA

-2681 KAEMTGQRMFV
+2681 KAEVTGERMFV

-2741 ARSLLKGKI
+2741 ARGMLKGKI

-2779 LSNEAFNKALGFATQ
+2779 LSNESFNKALGFATQ

-2920 LNAIINNTTPGLPGT
+2920 LNTIVNNTAPGLPGT

-2962 ARLEQINDTAK
+2962 ARLEQISDTAK

-3011 VKGIKAMLEDRAVL
+3011 VKGIKEMLEDRTVL

-3169 VVIRDPD
+3169 VVLRDSD
-3176 EAAKYEKQGYTLAH
+3176 EAAKYEEQGYTFAH
-3190 SIPLDKTDP
+3190 SIPLDKNDT

-3241 TTATGQS
+3241 TTAIGQS
-3248 NMQSMSSIYQAKQA
+3248 NMQSMSSIYQDKQA
-3262 EMNKQFLPITGF
+3262 EMNKQFLPVTGF
-3274 DPRKVTEN
+3274 DPRKVTDN
-3282 KMVPLFNEN
+3282 KMVPLFNES

-3492 VVSNTSILKMHG
+3492 VVSNTSILRMYG
-3504 MSNEDVV
+3504 MSNEDIV

-3546 EEEIEAEMIRLESEL
+3546 EEEIEAEMVRLESEL

-3580 DINMEDNPYS
+3580 DVNMEDNPYS

-3601 NTSTWN
+3601 STSTWN

-3678 WVDFGDRMGILPFI
+3678 WVDYADRTGILPFI
-3692 KYFLSIQRVIYK
+3692 KYFLSIQRVIHK
-3704 LAKEHP
+3704 LVKEHP

-3729 VDSSALF
+3729 IDSSALF
-3736 RVGNNPLDTGALGYP
+3736 RLGNNPLDTGALGYP

>member
-1 MATDLSRKLDD
+1 MDQNYYANKLATLTAGSENTKKESLVEAFNRKLDSIGQYVEAKEKKKAQTVTGILENTVGITQD
-12 AIAASLSKYD
+12 SFLGNVVNKSVRLGNAFSQFTGKLPAAIHDLEAAGILSNVPNEAIKAR
-22 QVTAAKQKNYT
+22 QREVAGTATPEDIQLLSAKQSTGGTHKNRLLAAEDAQKNAEYIRKFFD
-33 ELVKYV
+33 LSSAV
-39 DSKEAF
+39 DNNTQDEMLNSFSDQASSSVAKIEEGF
-45 NKQNEDSWVSSLGL
+45 NDGL
-59 DPDGIAGSIV
+59 NMKS
-69 NFGANVAAGAVDTV
+69 GAVSKMLSGAVELPGIIFDT
-83 KNVATSVHGL
+83 AT
-93 NAAALAQNIPDEV
+93 
-106 RTARARQ
+106 R
-113 LKGEATDEDIK
+113 
-124 LLGLTEGL
+124 
-132 LQEPKNETRW
+132 
-142 QFEQRQGAH
+142 
-151 TNLDRIKSW
+151 
-160 EKSIDDAATVRQMM
+160 
-174 NVDSIVHQGNQ
+174 
-185 RELINSVADDAV
+185 
-197 KIKEQFV
+197 
-204 KGKEAFA
+204 
-211 KGDWFEGAGDILG
+211 
-224 SIGKT
+224 
-229 ASSVVSAGIENPM
+229 NP
-242 AATELV
+242 
-248 AQQAIPLLLS
+248 
-258 RGLGGFALTNAT
+258 
-270 YGMDEFIKGNE
+270 
-281 EYRKANKGAMPDSD
+281 
-295 KTTEMAGWAASMVA
+295 
-309 AETLSDKLMLD
+309 
-320 GGKHLGALSDK
+320 
-331 LSKAAIQAGK
+331 
-341 GADDAAVAA
+341 
-350 LKTGDAAVDGA
+350 DAAVDFFIDSVPDTLAAAAGVVPA
-361 VNEAV
+361 VASNTLYGLDVFGKGVNARVEKN
-366 KATKTDKLIGMSKD
+366 KALPTSDETLNIAKNAAIAAGLETVGDIASGITKLNKLTKKQDVPEIKVIDPVEKVAEVIQKTDADKVADEVIATSAFKKLLQAAGSAVPATGKVAKEV
-380 LKNALL
+380 LTSSPTKVVSA
-386 RTTGGALD
+386 TTKGA
-394 TSIARAGVAALE
+394 G
-406 GGTSEY
+406 SEFF
-412 LTEAYQTFAENQIQD
+412 TEALQTNYENNAED
-427 KETTFDGQEG
+427 KETTLMEAVQG
-437 LHVAGTMGAL
+437 GAVG
-447 AGGTTKGAIDG
+447 AMTGGTIRGGIET
-458 AVSLT
+458 LT
-463 STVAEKAKKSHD
+463 QAPDIIHKTGEVLKNTQDYMAKAAEKSATTAAETAL
-475 NMVKAEEEADK
+475 VKRA
-486 KAATDT
+486 
-492 VVEKAIAEKNP
+492 VEEKNP

-533 PEERTNYQDKTK
+533 PEERTKYQDKTK
-545 SVISSV
+545 SVISSA

-585 EDTKRRSMMEGLIG
+585 EDTKRRTMMEGLID
-599 AQEKALSDPLP
+599 AQEKALSEPLP
-610 TEAEQVAIKQ
+610 AEAEQVAIKQ

-634 LYDSMLIESASESVK
+634 LYDTMLIESASESVK

-664 TAPVAEADAPAFEQ
+664 TTPVAEADAPAFEQ

-832 EDPKEIKKLGGY
+832 EDPKEIKKMGGY

-854 SQVNDEAHALTKG
+854 NQVNDEAQALTKG

-883 STTTATA
+883 SSTTTTTTSTTAPATNNTA
-890 TNTPVTQPTQPVTTS
+890 TTPIETTPVTTGNNVAAIPT
-905 AGSEVSQS
+905 E
-913 LQIAPVSLV
+913 
-922 NSTATTKEETNG
+922 
-934 TQTSQA
+934 
-940 VQAKAQ
+940 
-946 ESEATATNSSTTTS
+946 
-960 QAPVTWSRYAPK
+960 
-972 DQGYELSSKGD
+972 QG
-983 KRFSAL
+983 
-989 NARLSDGRTIE
+989 
-1000 EAYQLDVKGYRNPA
+1000 A
-1014 IKNQSWRDGK
+1014 I
-1024 GKAPKVS
+1024 
-1031 MSPQQQWE
+1031 
-1039 GYKGLWKQWAKENP
+1039 
-1053 KLIEELRVASAGKVL
+1053 I
-1068 TDKFAGTP
+1068 TP
-1076 VSQARAL
+1076 
-1083 AEILNET
+1083 
-1090 DPVTTSTSTSTVSN
+1090 DPVTTSTSTGTVSN
-1104 ETTTTLVESS
+1104 ETTTTPVESS

-1142 SATELESSVSTKEAQ
+1142 GTTAFESSVSTEEAQ
-1157 QVKTESTAADLISA
+1157 PIKTESTAADMISA
-1171 GVNPVA
+1171 GVNPA
-1177 AKAIEAN
+1177 AAEAIEAN
-1184 KVLAAEM
+1184 KVLATEM
-1191 PTPTVD
+1191 PAPTVD
-1197 ETGNTIETAA
+1197 KTGNTIETAA

-1214 EVEPVEEPVPQ
+1214 AVEPVEKPVPK

-1238 SKFLKQVVGTVK
+1238 SKFLKQVVGIVK
-1250 GATANNILVNV
+1250 GAAANNILVNV
-1261 PNVLSTIAQHKSPAP
+1261 PNVLSTIAQHRSTAP
-1276 IEHLVSKEHYAK
+1276 IEHLVSKENLAT

-1308 EEDKKVQPANLPFGA
+1308 KEDKKIQPANLPFGA
-1323 NLRRIISNIPVESVE
+1323 NLRQIISNIPVESVE
-1338 GKNFGENNAINDFL
+1338 GKNYGENNAINDFL

-1365 VMVAATTAGISFLMD
+1365 VTVAATTAGISFLMD

-1393 SKLLNLENKESLPNK
+1393 SKLLNLENKESQPNK

-1444 PANYRKNFETAI
+1444 PANYRKNLETAI

-1471 QRIIKDVDF
+1471 QKIIKDVDF
-1480 QAMRGKEGITAK
+1480 QAMRGKEGTK
-1492 PHLQHLFINLSRNG
+1492 GNPHMQHLFINLSRNG

-1514 KNLAMKEKFTGSSAS
+1514 KNLAMKKKYTGSSAS

-1566 AKTLDQEQQT
+1566 AQTLNQEQQT

-1606 EEQIHIANRI
+1606 EEQIHIANRM

-1630 HLRDFVMN
+1630 HLRDFVIN
-1638 HVEEQADGLDT
+1638 HVEEQANGLDT

-1731 NEAVQK
+1731 NKAVQK

-1752 VTNDDHVALLEGIK
+1752 VTNDDHVALLEGIR

-1786 ALKEQEANPDADVKF
+1786 AVKEQEANPDADVKF

-1813 NGPILFLAAMGVSN
+1813 NGPILFLMAMGVVN
-1827 MDHFGPKGG
+1827 LDHFGPKGG

-1864 REVLDQIGSEK
+1864 REVLDQIGNEK
-1875 LDANRSALYKSI
+1875 LDANRSALYKSL
-1887 YYFTGELGDA
+1887 YYFTSELGDA
-1897 NKVSKEGRNMAKGPT
+1897 TKVSREGRNMAKGPT

-1917 GSGKGGLLDGMTG
+1917 GSGKGSLLGGMT
-1930 SFVDS
+1930 SNFVDS
-1935 VHEKIESLWKEK
+1935 IHEKIESLWKEK

-1974 PNALIPL
+1974 PNAIIPL

-2027 RAVITKNAQV
+2027 RAVITKNAQD

-2094 AASAQEETLEAGI
+2094 AASAQEESLEASI

-2121 EDGRYKPT
+2121 EDERYKPT

-2155 TDPGVGVTVKN
+2155 VDPGVGVTVKN

-2179 PTLGGVNV
+2179 PYLGGVNV

-2212 LRDYSYMKEFY
+2212 LRDYSFMKEFY

-2234 KLITTAKPGSP
+2234 KLITTAKPDSIFA
-2245 FVPKLREVLLNMYKG
+2245 FVLRDVLNNMYEEGHKG
-2260 DKSTKTKENEDGSVT
+2260 KNKWNP
-2275 VRFNVIDK
+2275 
-2283 DIQILFDLQ
+2283 FDLQ
-2292 ELWLTVKEA
+2292 ELWLTVKDA

-2325 EVTDADRK
+2325 AVTDADRK
-2333 VALIKA
+2333 AALIKA

-2345 DVHPTVHAL
+2345 DVHPTVHEL
-2354 SDKMQQFIGKQYT
+2354 SDKMHQFIGKQYR

-2435 LVKDPKTLPPEKYAP
+2435 LVKDPETLPPEKFAP

-2462 YLLDPRLDNSGLTSE
+2462 YLLDPRLDNSGLTAE

-2504 HRLTKLMESV
+2504 QQLTKLMKSV
-2514 AKHANINGMYVDPNA
+2514 AKRANTKGMYVDPNA
-2529 LTSVDEFV
+2529 LTNVDEFV

-2550 LSKITFGGRIANAL
+2550 LGKITFGGRIANAL

-2614 LFSMT
+2614 LLSMV

-2629 VFDGLNEGNVSSEF
+2629 VFDGLNAGNVSSEF

-2657 LHGMGGSIKTEIEA
+2657 LHGMGGSIKAEIEA

-2681 KAEMTGQRMFV
+2681 KAEMTGERMFV

-2779 LSNEAFNKALGFATQ
+2779 LSNETFNKALGFATQ

-2867 QEFISKT
+2867 QEFMSKT
-2874 LEGAKT
+2874 LKGAKD

-2891 RESGVAAVRAT
+2891 RESSVAAVRAT

-2920 LNAIINNTTPGLPGT
+2920 LNAIVNNTTPGLPGT

-2957 KTAEK
+2957 KNAEK

-2973 GVVGAFKNGGEYL
+2973 GVVSAFKNGGEYL

-3011 VKGIKAMLEDRAVL
+3011 VKGIKEMLEDRTVL

-3070 YGISRLYGTGNTPPA
+3070 YGISRLYGTGNKPPA

-3169 VVIRDPD
+3169 VVLRDSD
-3176 EAAKYEKQGYTLAH
+3176 EAAKHIEQGYTFAH
-3190 SIPLDKTDP
+3190 SIPLDKNDT

-3241 TTATGQS
+3241 TTAIGQS

-3262 EMNKQFLPITGF
+3262 EMNKQFLPVTGF
-3274 DPRKVTEN
+3274 DPRKATDN
-3282 KMVPLFNEN
+3282 KMVPLFNES

-3306 DNLLERNNDFA
+3306 DSLLERNNDFA

-3340 MKELRKM
+3340 MKELRKI

-3418 KEKRNVPEQIFFGFA
+3418 KEKRNIPEQIFFGFA

-3486 TVFAEN
+3486 TVMAEN
-3492 VVSNTSILKMHG
+3492 VASNTSILKMHG
-3504 MSNEDVV
+3504 MSNEDIV

-3546 EEEIEAEMIRLESEL
+3546 EEEIEAEIIRLESEL

-3570 DAGLKPTLVE
+3570 DAGLKPTLV
-3580 DINMEDNPYS
+3580 DDVNMEDNPYS
-3590 YKSQLTEWIEE
+3590 YKSQLTEWIED

-3678 WVDFGDRMGILPFI
+3678 WADYADRMGILPFI

-3729 VDSSALF
+3729 IDSSALL

>member
-1 MATDLSRKLDD
+1 MDQNYYANKLATLTAGSENTKKESLVEAFNRKLDSIGQYVEAKEKKKAQTVTGILENTVGITQD
-12 AIAASLSKYD
+12 SFLGNVVNKSVRLGNAFSQFTGKLPAAIHDLEAAGILSNVPNEAIKAR
-22 QVTAAKQKNYT
+22 QREVAGTATPEDIQLLSAKQPTGGTHKNRLLAAEGAQKNAEYT
-33 ELVKYV
+33 RKFFDLSSAV
-39 DSKEAF
+39 DNNTQDEMLNSFSDQASSSVAKIEEGFNDGLSMKSGAISKML
-45 NKQNEDSWVSSLGL
+45 S
-59 DPDGIAGSIV
+59 
-69 NFGANVAAGAVDTV
+69 GAVELPGIIFDT
-83 KNVATSVHGL
+83 AT
-93 NAAALAQNIPDEV
+93 
-106 RTARARQ
+106 R
-113 LKGEATDEDIK
+113 
-124 LLGLTEGL
+124 
-132 LQEPKNETRW
+132 
-142 QFEQRQGAH
+142 
-151 TNLDRIKSW
+151 
-160 EKSIDDAATVRQMM
+160 
-174 NVDSIVHQGNQ
+174 
-185 RELINSVADDAV
+185 
-197 KIKEQFV
+197 
-204 KGKEAFA
+204 
-211 KGDWFEGAGDILG
+211 
-224 SIGKT
+224 
-229 ASSVVSAGIENPM
+229 NP
-242 AATELV
+242 
-248 AQQAIPLLLS
+248 
-258 RGLGGFALTNAT
+258 
-270 YGMDEFIKGNE
+270 
-281 EYRKANKGAMPDSD
+281 
-295 KTTEMAGWAASMVA
+295 
-309 AETLSDKLMLD
+309 
-320 GGKHLGALSDK
+320 
-331 LSKAAIQAGK
+331 
-341 GADDAAVAA
+341 
-350 LKTGDAAVDGA
+350 DAAVDFFIDSVPDTLAAAAGVVPA
-361 VNEAV
+361 VASNILYGLDVFGKGVNARVEKN
-366 KATKTDKLIGMSKD
+366 KALPASDETLNIAKNAAIAAGLETVGDIASGITKLNKLTKKQDVPEIKVIDPVEKVAEVIQKTDADKVADEIISTPAFKKLLQAAGSAVPATGKVAKEV
-380 LKNALL
+380 LTSSPTKVVSA
-386 RTTGGALD
+386 TTKGA
-394 TSIARAGVAALE
+394 G
-406 GGTSEY
+406 SEFF
-412 LTEAYQTFAENQIQD
+412 TEALQTNYENNAGD
-427 KETTFDGQEG
+427 KETTLMEAVQG
-437 LHVAGTMGAL
+437 GAVG
-447 AGGTTKGAIDG
+447 AMTGGTIRGGIETLIQAPDIIHKTGEVLKNTQDYMAK
-458 AVSLT
+458 A
-463 STVAEKAKKSHD
+463 AEKSATTA
-475 NMVKAEEEADK
+475 AETAL
-486 KAATDT
+486 
-492 VVEKAIAEKNP
+492 VEKAVEEKNP

-533 PEERTNYQDKTK
+533 PEERTKYQDKTK

-585 EDTKRRSMMEGLIG
+585 EDTKRRTMMEGLIG

-610 TEAEQVAIKQ
+610 AEAEQAAIKQ
-620 KIKEKQSNLAEAQN
+620 KIKEKQSNLVEAQN
-634 LYDSMLIESASESVK
+634 LYDSMLIESVSESVK

-664 TAPVAEADAPAFEQ
+664 TTQVTEADAPAFEQ

-794 AKAQVFTNAMKT
+794 AKAQVFTSAMKT

-812 PLKVMKTKDN
+812 PLKVMRTKDN

-832 EDPKEIKKLGGY
+832 EDPKEIKKMGGY
-844 TIAANSRKLV
+844 TIAGNSRKLV
-854 SQVNDEAHALTKG
+854 SQVNDEAQALTKG

-874 YSLMQGTET
+874 YSLMQGTKT
-883 STTTATA
+883 SSTTATTAPVTNNRA
-890 TNTPVTQPTQPVTTS
+890 TTPIETTPVTTGNNVAAIPTEQS
-905 AGSEVSQS
+905 A
-913 LQIAPVSLV
+913 I
-922 NSTATTKEETNG
+922 
-934 TQTSQA
+934 
-940 VQAKAQ
+940 
-946 ESEATATNSSTTTS
+946 
-960 QAPVTWSRYAPK
+960 
-972 DQGYELSSKGD
+972 
-983 KRFSAL
+983 
-989 NARLSDGRTIE
+989 I
-1000 EAYQLDVKGYRNPA
+1000 
-1014 IKNQSWRDGK
+1014 
-1024 GKAPKVS
+1024 
-1031 MSPQQQWE
+1031 
-1039 GYKGLWKQWAKENP
+1039 
-1053 KLIEELRVASAGKVL
+1053 
-1068 TDKFAGTP
+1068 TP
-1076 VSQARAL
+1076 
-1083 AEILNET
+1083 
-1090 DPVTTSTSTSTVSN
+1090 DPVTTSTSTGTVSN
-1104 ETTTTLVESS
+1104 ETTTTPVESS
-1114 TPPVTTETTQDL
+1114 TPTVTTETTQDL
-1126 TATAAPEE
+1126 TATVAPEE
-1134 LNVDIPTE
+1134 LSVDIPTE
-1142 SATELESSVSTKEAQ
+1142 STTEFESSVNTEEAQ

-1171 GVNPVA
+1171 GVNPAA

-1191 PTPTVD
+1191 PVPTVD

-1238 SKFLKQVVGTVK
+1238 SKFLKQVVGIVK
-1250 GATANNILVNV
+1250 GAAANNILVNV
-1261 PNVLSTIAQHKSPAP
+1261 PNVLSTIAQHKSTAP
-1276 IEHLVSKEHYAK
+1276 IEHLVSTENLAT

-1308 EEDKKVQPANLPFGA
+1308 KEDKKVQPANLPFGA

-1338 GKNFGENNAINDFL
+1338 GKNYGENNAINDFL
-1352 LKKADGT
+1352 LKKSDGT

-1393 SKLLNLENKESLPNK
+1393 SKLLNLENKDSPPNK

-1421 SVAAASVG
+1421 SVAAASIG

-1461 QAMSDSQLIN
+1461 QAMSESHLIN

-1514 KNLAMKEKFTGSSAS
+1514 KNLAMKEKYTGSSAS

-1566 AKTLDQEQQT
+1566 ANTLNQEQQT

-1606 EEQIHIANRI
+1606 EEQIHIANRM

-1630 HLRDFVMN
+1630 HLRDFVIN

-1694 TNTVNNL
+1694 TNTVNSL

-1714 SMLYSDALKSEW
+1714 SMLYSDALNSEW

-1752 VTNDDHVALLEGIK
+1752 VTNDDHVALLEGIR

-1813 NGPILFLAAMGVSN
+1813 NGPILFLMAMGVVN
-1827 MDHFGPKGG
+1827 LDHFGPKGG

-1864 REVLDQIGSEK
+1864 REVLDQIGNEK
-1875 LDANRSALYKSI
+1875 LDAKRSALYKSI

-1930 SFVDS
+1930 SFVGS
-1935 VHEKIESLWKEK
+1935 IHEKIESLWKEK

-1959 IGHLNKITGASKKQD
+1959 VGHLNKIIGASKKQD
-1974 PNALIPL
+1974 PNLLIPL

-2013 VNAMAV
+2013 VNAMDV

-2027 RAVITKNAQV
+2027 RAVITKNAQA

-2115 RKTKQS
+2115 SKTKQS
-2121 EDGRYKPT
+2121 EDDRYKPT

-2139 KGKASLRTV
+2139 KGKASSRTV

-2155 TDPGVGVTVKN
+2155 VDPGVGVTVKN

-2179 PTLGGVNV
+2179 ATLGGVNV

-2212 LRDYSYMKEFY
+2212 LRDYSFMKEFY

-2234 KLITTAKPGSP
+2234 KLITTAKPDSI
-2245 FVPKLREVLLNMYKG
+2245 FAHVLRDVLDNMYEEDQK
-2260 DKSTKTKENEDGSVT
+2260 DKNKWNP
-2275 VRFNVIDK
+2275 
-2283 DIQILFDLQ
+2283 FDLQ

-2325 EVTDADRK
+2325 AVTDADRK
-2333 VALIKA
+2333 AALIKA

-2345 DVHPTVHAL
+2345 DVHPTVHEL
-2354 SDKMQQFIGKQYT
+2354 SDKLHQFIGEQYS
-2367 RMTVFKPANSVPSD
+2367 RMTVYKPANSVPSD

-2435 LVKDPKTLPPEKYAP
+2435 LVKDPETLPPEKFAP
-2450 KSRGW
+2450 NSRGW

-2462 YLLDPRLDNSGLTSE
+2462 YLLDPRLDNSGLTAE

-2504 HRLTKLMESV
+2504 HRLTKLMERV
-2514 AKHANINGMYVDPNA
+2514 AKHANINSMYVDPNA

-2550 LSKITFGGRIANAL
+2550 LGKITFGGRIANAL

-2614 LFSMT
+2614 LFSMV

-2629 VFDGLNEGNVSSEF
+2629 VFDGLSASNVSSEF
-2643 NESLS
+2643 NDALG
-2648 RVMDTVVSN
+2648 RVMDTVVSK
-2657 LHGMGGSIKTEIEA
+2657 LHGMGGSIKAEIEA

-2681 KAEMTGQRMFV
+2681 KAEVTGQRMFV

-2741 ARSLLKGKI
+2741 ARGMLKGKI

-2779 LSNEAFNKALGFATQ
+2779 LSNETFNKALGFATQ

-2902 GAVVRAVGGA
+2902 GAVVRAVGGD

-2920 LNAIINNTTPGLPGT
+2920 LNAIVNNTTPGLPGT

-2942 TKGLGKWVNEVVRTA
+2942 TKGFGKWVDEVVRTA

-2973 GVVGAFKNGGEYL
+2973 GVVSAFKNGGEYL

-3011 VKGIKAMLEDRAVL
+3011 VKGIKEMLEDKTVL

-3070 YGISRLYGTGNTPPA
+3070 HGISRLYGTGNTPPA

-3102 LRYSEETDG
+3102 LRYLEETDG

-3176 EAAKYEKQGYTLAH
+3176 EAAKYEEQGYTFAH
-3190 SIPLDKTDP
+3190 SIPLDKNDP

-3241 TTATGQS
+3241 TTAAGQS
-3248 NMQSMSSIYQAKQA
+3248 NMQSMSSIYQDKQA
-3262 EMNKQFLPITGF
+3262 EVNKQFLPNTGF

-3282 KMVPLFNEN
+3282 KMVPLFNES

-3340 MKELRKM
+3340 MKELRKI

-3371 REIWSLIPNGSVKDI
+3371 REIWGLIPNGSVKDI

-3472 IVSEIKDTVVVKTI
+3472 IVSEIKDTVVVKTFI
-3486 TVFAEN
+3486 VFAEN
-3492 VVSNTSILKMHG
+3492 VTSNTSILKMHG
-3504 MSNEDVV
+3504 MSNVDVV

-3570 DAGLKPTLVE
+3570 DVGLKPTLVE
-3580 DINMEDNPYS
+3580 DVNMEDNPYS

-3607 KQMLAAG
+3607 KQMLATG

-3622 TTLYKL
+3622 TTPYKL

-3635 SDFLAR
+3635 SDFIAR
-3641 YALFKHQT
+3641 YALFKHHT

-3654 PLSKADSLYEVS
+3654 PLSKADALYEVS

-3678 WVDFGDRMGILPFI
+3678 WADYTDRMGILPFI

-3704 LAKEHP
+3704 LVKEHP

-3729 VDSSALF
+3729 IDSSALL

>member
-1 MATDLSRKLDD
+1 
-12 AIAASLSKYD
+12 
-22 QVTAAKQKNYT
+22 
-33 ELVKYV
+33 
-39 DSKEAF
+39 
-45 NKQNEDSWVSSLGL
+45 
-59 DPDGIAGSIV
+59 
-69 NFGANVAAGAVDTV
+69 
-83 KNVATSVHGL
+83 
-93 NAAALAQNIPDEV
+93 
-106 RTARARQ
+106 
-113 LKGEATDEDIK
+113 
-124 LLGLTEGL
+124 
-132 LQEPKNETRW
+132 
-142 QFEQRQGAH
+142 
-151 TNLDRIKSW
+151 
-160 EKSIDDAATVRQMM
+160 
-174 NVDSIVHQGNQ
+174 
-185 RELINSVADDAV
+185 
-197 KIKEQFV
+197 
-204 KGKEAFA
+204 
-211 KGDWFEGAGDILG
+211 
-224 SIGKT
+224 
-229 ASSVVSAGIENPM
+229 
-242 AATELV
+242 
-248 AQQAIPLLLS
+248 
-258 RGLGGFALTNAT
+258 
-270 YGMDEFIKGNE
+270 
-281 EYRKANKGAMPDSD
+281 
-295 KTTEMAGWAASMVA
+295 
-309 AETLSDKLMLD
+309 
-320 GGKHLGALSDK
+320 
-331 LSKAAIQAGK
+331 
-341 GADDAAVAA
+341 
-350 LKTGDAAVDGA
+350 
-361 VNEAV
+361 
-366 KATKTDKLIGMSKD
+366 
-380 LKNALL
+380 
-386 RTTGGALD
+386 
-394 TSIARAGVAALE
+394 
-406 GGTSEY
+406 
-412 LTEAYQTFAENQIQD
+412 
-427 KETTFDGQEG
+427 
-437 LHVAGTMGAL
+437 
-447 AGGTTKGAIDG
+447 
-458 AVSLT
+458 
-463 STVAEKAKKSHD
+463 
-475 NMVKAEEEADK
+475 
-486 KAATDT
+486 
-492 VVEKAIAEKNP
+492 
-503 DLLLDTKSEA
+503 
-513 FNPVKA
+513 
-519 ISVMSQLNQQEDIT
+519 
-533 PEERTNYQDKTK
+533 
-545 SVISSV
+545 
-551 QQEIE
+551 
-556 ALKGFT
+556 
-562 SEGRQEQVAEL
+562 
-573 ESMKARL
+573 
-580 ASLAP
+580 
-585 EDTKRRSMMEGLIG
+585 
-599 AQEKALSDPLP
+599 
-610 TEAEQVAIKQ
+610 
-620 KIKEKQSNLAEAQN
+620 
-634 LYDSMLIESASESVK
+634 
-649 GVDPKVLLQEANYDV
+649 
-664 TAPVAEADAPAFEQ
+664 
-678 TKVKAQEAVKKSV
+678 
-691 LLSMVSPDT
+691 
-700 FTAEDAMQLASNT
+700 
-713 KNVLTDTERKYFTTY
+713 
-728 AEAVNSENKLKSQEQ
+728 
-743 VHKEVLY
+743 
-750 GDPNL
+750 
-755 DQKGLVTYKERVNRY
+755 
-770 LSARDFGAADK
+770 
-781 ELMGLTKFVASHT
+781 
-794 AKAQVFTNAMKT
+794 
-806 FDQNGA
+806 
-812 PLKVMKTKDN
+812 
-822 TWEYSKLLPS
+822 
-832 EDPKEIKKLGGY
+832 
-844 TIAANSRKLV
+844 
-854 SQVNDEAHALTKG
+854 
-867 YEALESA
+867 
-874 YSLMQGTET
+874 
-883 STTTATA
+883 
-890 TNTPVTQPTQPVTTS
+890 
-905 AGSEVSQS
+905 
-913 LQIAPVSLV
+913 
-922 NSTATTKEETNG
+922 
-934 TQTSQA
+934 
-940 VQAKAQ
+940 
-946 ESEATATNSSTTTS
+946 
-960 QAPVTWSRYAPK
+960 
-972 DQGYELSSKGD
+972 
-983 KRFSAL
+983 
-989 NARLSDGRTIE
+989 
-1000 EAYQLDVKGYRNPA
+1000 
-1014 IKNQSWRDGK
+1014 
-1024 GKAPKVS
+1024 
-1031 MSPQQQWE
+1031 
-1039 GYKGLWKQWAKENP
+1039 
-1053 KLIEELRVASAGKVL
+1053 
-1068 TDKFAGTP
+1068 
-1076 VSQARAL
+1076 
-1083 AEILNET
+1083 
-1090 DPVTTSTSTSTVSN
+1090 
-1104 ETTTTLVESS
+1104 
-1114 TPPVTTETTQDL
+1114 
-1126 TATAAPEE
+1126 
-1134 LNVDIPTE
+1134 
-1142 SATELESSVSTKEAQ
+1142 
-1157 QVKTESTAADLISA
+1157 
-1171 GVNPVA
+1171 
-1177 AKAIEAN
+1177 
-1184 KVLAAEM
+1184 
-1191 PTPTVD
+1191 
-1197 ETGNTIETAA
+1197 
-1207 VDTTVED
+1207 
-1214 EVEPVEEPVPQ
+1214 
-1225 PTLSVLNNTENRA
+1225 
-1238 SKFLKQVVGTVK
+1238 
-1250 GATANNILVNV
+1250 
-1261 PNVLSTIAQHKSPAP
+1261 
-1276 IEHLVSKEHYAK
+1276 
-1288 DIGVL
+1288 
-1293 NNIRSE
+1293 
-1299 LVNPNARLK
+1299 
-1308 EEDKKVQPANLPFGA
+1308 
-1323 NLRRIISNIPVESVE
+1323 
-1338 GKNFGENNAINDFL
+1338 
-1352 LKKADGT
+1352 
-1359 YTLDEN
+1359 
-1365 VMVAATTAGISFLMD
+1365 
-1380 SMGKGLFHTREGL
+1380 
-1393 SKLLNLENKESLPNK
+1393 
-1408 QAWTELGEGYVRF
+1408 
-1421 SVAAASVG
+1421 
-1429 QAVTQMLGLKDTKDA
+1429 
-1444 PANYRKNFETAI
+1444 
-1456 GSYVL
+1456 
-1461 QAMSDSQLIN
+1461 
-1471 QRIIKDVDF
+1471 
-1480 QAMRGKEGITAK
+1480 MRGKEGITAK

-1514 KNLAMKEKFTGSSAS
+1514 KNLAMKKKYTGSSAS

-1606 EEQIHIANRI
+1606 EEQIHIANRM

-1694 TNTVNNL
+1694 TNTVNSL

-1714 SMLYSDALKSEW
+1714 SMLYSDALNSEW

-1752 VTNDDHVALLEGIK
+1752 VTNDDHVALLEGIR

-1786 ALKEQEANPDADVKF
+1786 AVKEQEANPDADVKF

-1813 NGPILFLAAMGVSN
+1813 NGPILFLMAMGVGN
-1827 MDHFGPKGG
+1827 LDHFGPKGG

-1864 REVLDQIGSEK
+1864 REVLDQIGNEK
-1875 LDANRSALYKSI
+1875 LDAKRSALYKSI

-1930 SFVDS
+1930 SFVGS
-1935 VHEKIESLWKEK
+1935 IHEKIESLWKEK
-1947 DLKQRDVKTREL
+1947 DLKQRAVKTREL
-1959 IGHLNKITGASKKQD
+1959 VGHLNNISGASKKQD
-1974 PNALIPL
+1974 PNLLIPL

-1994 PKIQKEL
+1994 PKIQKES
-2001 ENTFEVEIGHRY
+2001 ENTFEVEIGRRY
-2013 VNAMAV
+2013 VNAMDV

-2027 RAVITKNAQV
+2027 RAVITKNAQA

-2081 DDIVKHVDPTLRT
+2081 DDIVKYVDPTLRT

-2107 DNGTSIIK
+2107 DNGMSIIK
-2115 RKTKQS
+2115 SKTKQS

-2139 KGKASLRTV
+2139 KGKASSRTV

-2155 TDPGVGVTVKN
+2155 VDPGVGVTVKN

-2179 PTLGGVNV
+2179 ATLGGVNV

-2212 LRDYSYMKEFY
+2212 LRDYSFMKEFY

-2234 KLITTAKPGSP
+2234 KLITTAKQDSIFAP
-2245 FVPKLREVLLNMYKG
+2245 VLRDALTNMYKEAQKG
-2260 DKSTKTKENEDGSVT
+2260 KN
-2275 VRFNVIDK
+2275 NWNP
-2283 DIQILFDLQ
+2283 FDLQ

-2311 LTYVDQYGNEGGEY
+2311 LIYVDQYGNEGGEY
-2325 EVTDADRK
+2325 AVTDADRK

-2345 DVHPTVHAL
+2345 DVHSTVHEL
-2354 SDKMQQFIGKQYT
+2354 SANIHQFIGKQYT
-2367 RMTVFKPANSVPSD
+2367 RMTVYKPANSVPSD

-2435 LVKDPKTLPPEKYAP
+2435 LVKDPETLPPEKFAP
-2450 KSRGW
+2450 NSRGW

-2462 YLLDPRLDNSGLTSE
+2462 YLLDPRLDNSGLTAE

-2485 AVLRNIIANPANAI
+2485 AVLRNIIAKPANAI

-2544 TFQKEV
+2544 TFQKE
-2550 LSKITFGGRIANAL
+2550 LLGKITFGGRIANAL

-2600 AAKNTNSYRAVNGE
+2600 AAKNTTSYRAVNGE
-2614 LFSMT
+2614 LLSMV

-2629 VFDGLNEGNVSSEF
+2629 VFDGLSASNVSSEF

-2648 RVMDTVVSN
+2648 RVMDTVVSK
-2657 LHGMGGSIKTEIEA
+2657 LHGMGGSIKAEIEA

-2681 KAEMTGQRMFV
+2681 KAEVTGQRMFV

-2741 ARSLLKGKI
+2741 ARGMLKGKI

-2755 KFVFMPQRGMG
+2755 KFAFMPQRGMG

-2779 LSNEAFNKALGFATQ
+2779 LSNETFNKALGFATQ

-2856 SNKVSEMFEPA
+2856 SNKISEMFEPA

-2920 LNAIINNTTPGLPGT
+2920 LNTLVNNTAPGLPGT

-2962 ARLEQINDTAK
+2962 ARLEQIHDTAK
-2973 GVVGAFKNGGEYL
+2973 GVVSAFKNGGEYL

-3002 TFTLLDDYG
+3002 TFTLLGDYG
-3011 VKGIKAMLEDRAVL
+3011 VKGIKEMLEDRAVL

-3045 HTQAMALAN
+3045 HIQAMALAN
-3054 LRTSGWASV
+3054 LRTSGRASV
-3063 DNLNTNA
+3063 DNPNTNA

-3141 SKERLFDGNESLMF
+3141 SKERLFEGNESLMF

-3169 VVIRDPD
+3169 EVIRDPD
-3176 EAAKYEKQGYTLAH
+3176 EAAKYEEQGYTFAH
-3190 SIPLDKTDP
+3190 SIPLDKNDP

-3248 NMQSMSSIYQAKQA
+3248 NMQSMSSIYQDKQA
-3262 EMNKQFLPITGF
+3262 EMNKQFLPVTGF
-3274 DPRKVTEN
+3274 DPRKVTDN
-3282 KMVPLFNEN
+3282 KMVPLFNES

-3306 DNLLERNNDFA
+3306 DSLLERNNDFA

-3371 REIWSLIPNGSVKDI
+3371 REIWGFIPNGSVKDI

-3412 LSYIVD
+3412 LSYIAD

-3466 EDVWQE
+3466 EDAWQE
-3472 IVSEIKDTVVVKTI
+3472 IVSEIKDTAVVKTI

-3492 VVSNTSILKMHG
+3492 VTSNTSILKMYG
-3504 MSNEDVV
+3504 MSNEDIV

-3546 EEEIEAEMIRLESEL
+3546 DEEIEAEMVRLESEL

-3580 DINMEDNPYS
+3580 DVNMEDNPYS

-3601 NTSTWN
+3601 STSTWN

-3654 PLSKADSLYEVS
+3654 PLSKADALYEVS

-3678 WVDFGDRMGILPFI
+3678 WVDYADRMGILPFI

-3729 VDSSALF
+3729 IDSSALL